1 MRTLVIGISLPH
13 VSFDNYSFLAAP
25 CPFDYPRLVVEMAGV
40 SRVVEEVVAGSVEH
54 RTVDGE
60 RVVNAPGGPQ
70 ELSLGELLRRRR
82 LEAERFLARGG
93 VAACFAYP
101 DVPVPGVEGLADWHR
116 YDWLP
121 EPEGL
126 HYRQHL
132 IGGYGKLGVELEDAA
147 HPFAPYIEAFG
158 RRLAYR
164 AYVEDGA
171 LAAVEGARVFARSP
185 GGAVVGV
192 ELPAGGGRVVLLP
205 PLDRVDPAK
214 DRTEL
219 AAALFECLE
228 RLPAGEGSPQPPEWI
243 RKEAS

>member
-13 VSFDNYSFLAAP
+13 ISFDNYSFLAAP
-25 CPFDYPRLVVEMAGV
+25 CLFDYPRLVVGMGGV
-40 SRVVEEVVAGSVEH
+40 SRAVEDVVEGSAEH
-54 RTVDGE
+54 KTLDGE
-60 RVVNAPGGPQ
+60 RVVNGPSGPDA
-70 ELSLGELLRRRR
+70 LGLGELLGRRR

-93 VAACFAYP
+93 VAVCFAYP
-101 DVPVPGVEGLADWHR
+101 DMSVPGVEGLPGWRR

-121 EPEGL
+121 EPEGMR
-126 HYRQHL
+126 YRQHL
-132 IGGYGKLGVELEDAA
+132 IGGYGKLGVELEDVA
-147 HPFAPYIEAFG
+147 HQFAPYVEAFG

-171 LAAVEGARVFARSP
+171 LAVVEGARVFARSP
-185 GGAVVGV
+185 GGAAVGV

-228 RLPAGEGSPQPPEWI
+228 RLPAGKGSQPPEWI